1 MSGWGRG
8 MSGKGKQKEK
18 TGLKVIK
25 IKQDNL
31 IEKMFTQLDVH
42 EHLLIVKSPNNT
54 KLNRSKGKRC

>member
-1 MSGWGRG
+1 MSD
-8 MSGKGKQKEK
+8 KGKQKEK
-18 TGLKVIK
+18 TGLKVTR

-54 KLNRSKGKRC
+54 KLNRSKGKHC